1 MRAAIHRYVNATSL
15 VAIVALML
23 ALSGG
28 AWAAQRYL
36 ITSTK
41 QISPKVLKALKGKRG
56 AKGVDGAAG
65 PGGSQGPQGPQGP
78 AGTPGGAG
86 IKGETGAPGPEGK
99 EGKAGKEGKE
109 GKEGKSGFT
118 ETLPSGKTETGA
130 WSVKVSKII
139 GFETALT
146 AISFP
151 IPVGLKEGEVG
162 TAVYLDQE
170 ETEEAQPGN
179 PVHGCEGTLAR
190 PSAPADTL
198 CVYTMLEANEHP
210 NGSGQIS
217 FDFAPG
223 FGASGAFIAF
233 SSDGGTEAEPGQIL
247 DFGTWAVTAP

>member
-1 MRAAIHRYVNATSL
+1 MRAARRRYLNPTSL
-15 VAIVALML
+15 VAIAALVL

-56 AKGVDGAAG
+56 ANGVNGAPGPAG
-65 PGGSQGPQGPQGP
+65 AQGPQGPKGP
-78 AGTPGGAG
+78 AGTPGTAG
-86 IKGETGAPGPEGK
+86 VKGETGVPGAEGK
-99 EGKAGKEGKE
+99 EGKAGKE

-217 FDFAPG
+217 FDFESG